1 MTKDEAIKKFK
12 ELNRERKTFKLKYQD
27 INLKEA
33 IKKEGWE
40 VTATHEVALKFD
52 EVKVY
57 LIECID
63 NDGRRIIVSANTFG
77 LDAFAAYV

>member
-40 VTATHEVALKFD
+40 VTATHEVAFKFD
-52 EVKVY
+52 GVKVY

-63 NDGRRIIVSANTFG
+63 NAERRIIVSANTLG